1 MGARKFWEGCAMGP
15 RKLFLNALKGCAMGP
30 RNLFLNA
37 LKGCAMGP
45 RKLFL
50 NALKGCAMGREP
62 FIKRAKVLGRVRGR
76 VRERF
81 VTLARMGA
89 PTFSGQPTFCRK
101 SSLKLCDGCVV
112 G

>member
-1 MGARKFWEGCAMGP
+1 MGPRKFWEGCAD
-15 RKLFLNALKGCAMGP
+15 GCEKVLGRVRDGCEKP
-30 RNLFLNA
+30 FLNA